1 MSKFWIQVNQEKGEC
16 LGEGIL
22 GKENTVSKELVE
34 REAWHSKGM
43 EWKVVLPGSQRAK
56 NLWLKIN
63 VKNIN
68 ENQSEIWEI
77 ISVLIRD
84 EDHFDMTT
92 FILKTFFLYFVV
104 ENILN
109 YQLEG

>member
-1 MSKFWIQVNQEKGEC
+1 M
-16 LGEGIL
+16 
-22 GKENTVSKELVE
+22 
-34 REAWHSKGM
+34 
-43 EWKVVLPGSQRAK
+43 LPGSQRAK

-92 FILKTFFLYFVV
+92 FILKTSFF
-104 ENILN
+104 
-109 YQLEG
+109 